1 MAWSSVFQWAG
12 AQGQGVWLSAW
23 EKVQV
28 QAVLGFILRVEV
40 LGNHNGWSCS
50 ITLCPQWT
58 YIHLWSPLNF
68 QPSVSLT
75 SVSRLCPH
83 LHPLLRLVWQR
94 LHVSTL
100 DSHLSGGIFTTAV
113 LLLCLPYSKPV
124 LLHLWCWQKFL
135 VYFLVFSIGV
145 ANKSLDS
152 HRDVCLEIILKSP
165 PDYCGAPERRSLFSR
180 LSPSLLAYGAPLS
193 YFTKAWGISQ
203 TSEVARSRIFILSLH
218 LRLSNH
224 PDLRKLRKITSRLLT
239 IAEEVA
245 IVI

>member
-1 MAWSSVFQWAG
+1 MAWSSILHWAG
-12 AQGQGVWLSAW
+12 AQDQGVWLSAW
-23 EKVQV
+23 VKVQV
-28 QAVLGFILRVEV
+28 QAVLDFILRVAV
-40 LGNHNGWSCS
+40 LGNHNGWPCS

-75 SVSRLCPH
+75 SISLLCPH

-94 LHVSTL
+94 PHVSTL

-135 VYFLVFSIGV
+135 VYFLVFSISV
-145 ANKSLDS
+145 ANKSFDS
-152 HRDVCLEIILKSP
+152 NRDVCLEIILKSP
-165 PDYCGAPERRSLFSR
+165 PDYCRAPERRSLFSR
-180 LSPSLLAYGAPLS
+180 LSFSLLACVASLS

-203 TSEVARSRIFILSLH
+203 TSEVARSRIFIISLH
-218 LRLSNH
+218 FQ
-224 PDLRKLRKITSRLLT
+224 ITP
-239 IAEEVA
+239 I
-245 IVI
+245 